1 MKEVGSWNGV
11 ASYPHRFG
19 GVEFRCGRVELG
31 HIHGDSFADLPF
43 PMKTHDELL
52 SEGRAEPHHVL
63 PNSGWVTK
71 RISNDSDIDDVITLF
86 RLNFE
91 RIATRKPP
99 PSSSPK

>member
-43 PMKTHDELL
+43 PKKTHDQLL

-63 PNSGWVTK
+63 PGTGWVTK
-71 RISNDSDIDDVITLF
+71 RIRNGPDVDEVIELF

-91 RIATRKPP
+91 RVSACKTRPP
-99 PSSSPK
+99 APSG